1 MESVIQLEGKIM
13 ERGNADERN
22 SVARDTKT
30 LSGDDNP
37 NKISESI
44 VKCLLV
50 IFFRMSSKK
59 SRSSTETLSS
69 LSMASE
75 FSDPYRICSKFGKR
89 DIGPYKHLFA
99 VEAASINPNKS
110 NISVFLVRRLKYVA
124 TNYIHSNQFLPI
136 RRCFSDDTVIADS
149 CSRNLHQ

>member
-1 MESVIQLEGKIM
+1 MEFMIQLEGKIM
-13 ERGNADERN
+13 DCEIAEERN

-30 LSGDDNP
+30 SGDDNP

-69 LSMASE
+69 LSAVSSENSVTAE
-75 FSDPYRICSKFGKR
+75 FSDPYRICPKFGKR

-99 VEAASINPNKS
+99 VDAASINPNKS
-110 NISVFLVRRLKYVA
+110 TISVFLVHRLKYVA
-124 TNYIHSNQFLPI
+124 KNYCIRINFNPHAIVFLL
-136 RRCFSDDTVIADS
+136 V
-149 CSRNLHQ
+149 L